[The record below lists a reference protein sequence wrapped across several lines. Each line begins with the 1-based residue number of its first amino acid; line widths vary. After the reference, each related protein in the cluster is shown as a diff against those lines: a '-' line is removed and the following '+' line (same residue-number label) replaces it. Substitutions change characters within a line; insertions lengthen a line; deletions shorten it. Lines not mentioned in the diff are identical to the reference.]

1 MAYNEI
7 EITNQPVT
15 GIRRKVR
22 RFQTTTHE
30 DGELTI
36 TVKVIFQD
44 SLGNDLIESF
54 RQMIGAGQEQI
65 TQEQFDALEKKFF
78 PYQVSHTT
86 RGSYVNPATG
96 DLVPAGTEGAVP
108 EIEWLRS
115 LGVNTHLQP
124 MLLGAGLIVE
134 GEERHIII
142 EEAFE
147 KFVMLRMDTLKRY

>member
-7 EITNQPVT
+7 EITSQPVT

-22 RFQTTTHE
+22 RFQTITHE

-36 TVKVIFQD
+36 TVKVIFLD
-44 SLGNDLIESF
+44 ENGNDLIESF
-54 RQMIGAGQEQI
+54 RQLIGSGPGQI
-65 TQEQFDALEKKFF
+65 TREQFSALESKFF
-78 PYQVSHTT
+78 PYQVSHST
-86 RGSYVNPATG
+86 RGSYVNPTG
-96 DLVPAGTEGAVP
+96 ELVPAGTEGATP

-124 MLLGAGLIVE
+124 MLFGADLIAE